1 MNTPATEANEAKLIP
16 FDPRLIDPSPY
27 QPRRLYDPKKMAELE
42 DSIREIGLIQPLV
55 VRVSPVDPG
64 RMELIV
70 GERRLRSS
78 IGAGLTVVP
87 TLLRV
92 VDDTIAERMVLE
104 ENLQRADLT
113 VSEEGRAFA
122 RLLAMRDAA
131 GNPVYTQSSLA
142 EFIHKDSEYIT
153 ARLRLVIC
161 PEELITAV
169 DEGVIAVSVA
179 LLVGGIPDA
188 KARQACAKEV
198 LTPEIIDQQ
207 VPLNFAQTREL
218 IREHFCVKLDAKRF
232 DLDDPNLVPVATGED
247 GQRCHGGACSDCP
260 FRSGNMEG
268 VVLRKSETTGDGGKK
283 KGTTSGAISNLCTL
297 TKCHKLKLG
306 AVWRDKKLRAEQA
319 GLKTLDGAAAEKI
332 FGGHNGE
339 LAHDCGL
346 TELKQAKEVAK
357 NHQVEWK
364 NLNIPI
370 IMARHPETLAVHE
383 LVDWKEAYPAIC
395 EAEKAKVKAEKS
407 KPQSSKD
414 AKYEAD
420 EKERK
425 EKESLQ
431 TRLDKITVHEG
442 LTHIVNHVTGKGMDL
457 EFMNL
462 MFQMALGSGGADGMY
477 CVGKWLEIKMPK
489 GTANSGRDYE
499 DEILKILGERCQTQ
513 NAWLAHMAVA
523 LIARNVKW
531 SGVRSEDLEL
541 LLTRCGGMKV
551 KELQRRAEA
560 LLEGELKAKAAKDKP
575 AKGKGS
581 RNSTDKDNWTVEGE
595 ASTTAA
601 ADKLAKENA
610 IVRKVADYNC
620 DNCGVRIYAP
630 PGTGAKL
637 CVVPP
642 GELHCKACCG
652 TWDNTYFGFKRDGF
666 NILKMGHNEHV
677 EGVALGEWT
686 IEDCI
691 GHEPQK
697 NTRAHKEWTAA
708 RSKIEVAAHK
718 LVVKKQKAAAA
729 ATGAVESAQL
739 PLGLS
744 DGMISE
750 VDAAVK
756 RGKGA
761 ASRTPA
767 DAQENEELY
776 QTYPEADAVL
786 ASPAPCDSG
795 ASVSELVTG
804 IQDTKI
810 GQPGRWTPADVEAG
824 AKLLKAKTHKV
835 ADLIGPKPG
844 KSDAN
849 VLRKWNA
856 VRVQMIKKA
865 GKLK

>member
-1 MNTPATEANEAKLIP
+1 MISMNTTPTASNEAKLIP
-16 FDPRLIDPSPY
+16 FDPTLIDPSPY

-78 IGAGLTVVP
+78 IGVGLTVVP

-92 VDDTIAERMVLE
+92 VDDTIAEKMVLE

-122 RLLAMRDAA
+122 RLLAMRDAS

-161 PEELITAV
+161 PEELIAAV

-188 KARQACAKEV
+188 KARQACAKEI

-232 DLDDPNLVPVATGED
+232 DLDDPNLVPLATGED

-268 VVLRKSETTGDGGKK
+268 VVLQTAAAATDGGKK
-283 KGTTSGAISNLCTL
+283 KGTTSGAASNLCTL
-297 TKCHKLKLG
+297 PKCHKLKLG

-383 LVDWKEAYPAIC
+383 LVDWKEAYPAIS
-395 EAEKAKVKAEKS
+395 EAEEAKVKAEKS

-431 TRLDKITVHEG
+431 ARLDKITVHEG

-477 CVGKWLEIKMPK
+477 CVGKWLEIKLPK

-499 DEILKILGERCQTQ
+499 EEILKILGERCQTQ

-531 SGVRSEDLEL
+531 SGVRCEDFEL
-541 LLTRCGGMKV
+541 LLTRCGGMKI

-560 LLEGELKAKAAKDKP
+560 LLEGELKGKAPKDKP

-601 ADKLAKENA
+601 ADKLAKA
-610 IVRKVADYNC
+610 VRKVADYNC
-620 DNCGVRIYAP
+620 DRCGIQIYSP
-630 PGTGAKL
+630 PGMGAKL
-637 CVVPP
+637 CVIPK
-642 GELHCKACCG
+642 GELVCTKCGG
-652 TWDNTYFGFKRDGF
+652 TWENHWAGAKREGFDLPHQAFEAKVCG
-666 NILKMGHNEHV
+666 I
-677 EGVALGEWT
+677 ASGEWT
-686 IEDCI
+686 YEDCI

-697 NTRAHKEWTAA
+697 NTLSHKEWSGA
-708 RSKIEVAAHK
+708 RAKIEKAVLKMAAKKKKVAP
-718 LVVKKQKAAAA
+718 AAP
-729 ATGAVESAQL
+729 GAEDPAQL
-739 PLGLS
+739 PLSLQ
-744 DGMISE
+744 DGNGM
-750 VDAAVK
+750 
-756 RGKGA
+756 
-761 ASRTPA
+761 
-767 DAQENEELY
+767 Q
-776 QTYPEADAVL
+776 
-786 ASPAPCDSG
+786 SG
-795 ASVSELVTG
+795 ASVSEIVTG
-804 IQDTKI
+804 IADTKI
-810 GQPGRWTPADVEAG
+810 GKPGMWTPADVEAG
-824 AKLLKAKTHKV
+824 AKLIKAKTHKV
-835 ADLIGPKPG
+835 ADLIGPKHR
-844 KSDAN
+844 KTDAN
-849 VLRKWNA
+849 GLWKWNA

-865 GKLK
+865 GKLGE